1 MKKLIAA
8 LLLLTLVGCG
18 MKPETPSMTET
29 PAATEAPAVT
39 ETPVVTEA
47 SLETEAPVETEPPS
61 PVYTDW
67 SKLTPYEP
75 GKPIFT
81 LHPGYVGA
89 GELEARD
96 DYGVL
101 LPYIGA
107 YASMERYVISALPL
121 YGLVTD
127 KGEIVTD
134 PVYSDINFYEDC
146 LVLYRG
152 DPQGVGG
159 GDTYFHGPFSR
170 TLAAPDGHWV
180 HELPEGYFVGNSQ
193 GKIVTAGTDGSL
205 EIWNSEGE
213 VTARF
218 EGEIFNELF
227 GEGFYWGEEG
237 GPFLDWTDDRV
248 GYAISYVVKGQYR
261 EEPLRAYLDL
271 AAGTVSVTPPEGYP
285 EEIDYDALSRA
296 RSETMPVPPTVDGC
310 RSLSP
315 ITDRVT
321 GEVYYSG
328 YNRHLDSHALYD
340 GAGNRLLEN
349 ADLTWP
355 FEAAHFLGA
364 GLYAVLED
372 GCFCFLSLADGTT
385 VFRYPMR
392 TNSD

>member
-89 GELEARD
+89 GALEARD

-134 PVYSDINFYEDC
+134 PVYSMIYSYDDC

-152 DPQGVGG
+152 DPEGIGG
-159 GDTYFHGPFSR
+159 GDT
-170 TLAAPDGHWV
+170 
-180 HELPEGYFVGNSQ
+180 
-193 GKIVTAGTDGSL
+193 
-205 EIWNSEGE
+205 
-213 VTARF
+213 
-218 EGEIFNELF
+218 
-227 GEGFYWGEEG
+227 
-237 GPFLDWTDDRV
+237 
-248 GYAISYVVKGQYR
+248 
-261 EEPLRAYLDL
+261 
-271 AAGTVSVTPPEGYP
+271 
-285 EEIDYDALSRA
+285 
-296 RSETMPVPPTVDGC
+296 
-310 RSLSP
+310 
-315 ITDRVT
+315 
-321 GEVYYSG
+321 
-328 YNRHLDSHALYD
+328 
-340 GAGNRLLEN
+340 
-349 ADLTWP
+349 
-355 FEAAHFLGA
+355 
-364 GLYAVLED
+364 
-372 GCFCFLSLADGTT
+372 
-385 VFRYPMR
+385 
-392 TNSD
+392 

>member
-18 MKPETPSMTET
+18 MKPETPTMTET
-29 PAATEAPAVT
+29 PAATE
-39 ETPVVTEA
+39 TPV
-47 SLETEAPVETEPPS
+47 ETEAPLVTEAPLETEPPS

-89 GELEARD
+89 DALEARD

-107 YASMERYVISALPL
+107 YASKERYMISALPL

-218 EGEIFNELF
+218 DGETFNELF

-237 GPFLDWTDDRV
+237 GPFLDWTDDKV
-248 GYAISYVVKGQYR
+248 GYATCYRAAGEHR

-271 AAGTVSVTPPEGYP
+271 AAGTVSDTPPEGYP

-296 RSETMPVPPTVDGC
+296 RSETRPVPPTVDGC

>member
-1 MKKLIAA
+1 MKKRMLTA
-8 LLLLTLVGCG
+8 LLLLTLAGCG
-18 MKPETPSMTET
+18 AKPEVPAVTET
-29 PAATEAPAVT
+29 PAATEAPLV
-39 ETPVVTEA
+39 
-47 SLETEAPVETEPPS
+47 TEAPVETETPS

-75 GKPIFT
+75 GKPIYT
-81 LHPGYVGA
+81 LHQGYVGPDA
-89 GELEARD
+89 PEARD

-101 LPYIGA
+101 LPYIGTV
-107 YASMERYVISALPL
+107 ASKEWYMIPALPL

-127 KGEIVTD
+127 KGEVVTD

-180 HELPEGYFVGNSQ
+180 RELPEGYFVGNSL
-193 GKIVTAGTDGSL
+193 GMIVTAGTDGSL

-218 EGEIFNELF
+218 DGEAFNGLF
-227 GEGFYWGEEG
+227 GKGFYWGDEG
-237 GPFLDWTDDRV
+237 GPFLTWADDRV

-261 EEPLRAYLDL
+261 EEPLRVYLDL
-271 AAGTVSVTPPEGYP
+271 AAGTVSDTPPEGYP
-285 EEIDYDALSRA
+285 AEPDYDALSRA
-296 RSETMPVPPTVDGC
+296 RSETRPVPPTVDGC

-355 FEAAHFLGA
+355 FETAHILGA